1 MQKCGAVN
9 FTAPPLR
16 RISDQSHLRSIVRFV
31 LFFGRVSA
39 ADMPFAQVFIQN
51 LPNLAIE
58 FEVDLLQP
66 LGHVFVHRRFA
77 RSEAFGAVAH
87 GRARFQNIFRAHQ
100 SAFNHIIP
108 QVLPPPKIQRWY
120 ILCRIMDDYDIFTL
134 FAFHVSTL

>member
-16 RISDQSHLRSIVRFV
+16 RISDQSHLRSIVLFV

-58 FEVDLLQP
+58 C
-66 LGHVFVHRRFA
+66 
-77 RSEAFGAVAH
+77 AVAH